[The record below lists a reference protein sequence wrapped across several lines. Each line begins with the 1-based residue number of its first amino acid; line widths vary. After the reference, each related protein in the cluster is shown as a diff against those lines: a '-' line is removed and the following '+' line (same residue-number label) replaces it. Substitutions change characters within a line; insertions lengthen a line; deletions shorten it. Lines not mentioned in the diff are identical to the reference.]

1 MYKLVRG
8 SNSVFQLWT
17 EWVFGLAGGPA
28 VEALDRAWGA
38 RWRPGSE
45 SMFHSRRRRV
55 IKEIRRRVDDG
66 RVRDE
71 RQAIDQLERLD
82 SNLTTV
88 RHFFIG
94 PIALLAGP
102 GPTLSAVNLHSRQ

>member
-1 MYKLVRG
+1 VQPSSLARSPFVIDPDAPPIEYKLVRG

-45 SMFHSRRRRV
+45 SMFYSRRHRV

-66 RVRDE
+66 RARDE
-71 RQAIDQLERLD
+71 RQAIDQLEQLRGIHSLD
-82 SNLTTV
+82 WLCKN
-88 RHFFIG
+88 I
-94 PIALLAGP
+94 
-102 GPTLSAVNLHSRQ
+102 